1 MSLENVEIVRRR
13 YEQFMV
19 TGRFVAEHV
28 TPNFIWDMSNFRGWP
43 EQQVYEG
50 PEGAQSFIDEWSGAW
65 DDWELEVDA
74 LHDAGERVVVLLRQ
88 RGRSKATGLPV
99 DMSLAQV
106 WTVKDGVQTRMD
118 MYSDRSEA
126 LEAAGL
132 PA

>member
-1 MSLENVEIVRRR
+1 MSLENVEIVRDG
-13 YEQFMV
+13 YEKFKL

-28 TPNFIWDMSNFRGWP
+28 TPSFIWDMSNFRGWP
-43 EQQVYEG
+43 EQQVYAG
-50 PEGAQSFIDEWSGAW
+50 PEGAQSFIDEWGGAW

-74 LHDAGERVVVLLRQ
+74 LRDAGERVVALIRQ

-106 WTVKDGVQTRMD
+106 WTLRDGRQTRMD

-132 PA
+132 RG